1 MNDLIGLIA
10 QFRWAVFASVLTGAI
25 CPLLGV
31 YFVMR
36 RMILL
41 GIALP
46 QVSSAGIAF
55 VVMIAQLVK
64 LHFLPSGESPF
75 LEENVIVSLAPI
87 GSIGAIF
94 LILFILSWQERKGG
108 AFTEARWGSAYIS
121 AASLLIIFLIINP
134 YAEAHVATMLEGR
147 IITVTQGKFWTL
159 LNVSVIVTFLF
170 ILFRKEFILT
180 SFDPEMAASL
190 GFRTTR
196 WNAGLY
202 ILIGIVI
209 SVGVMNLGPLFVFG
223 YLLLPAFAARPWAV
237 GMKQFYIYSVI
248 LGALAAFIGSVFS
261 FWLDWPL
268 APTEVVIAAIFLL
281 ISRIVLFFRRSLFQA
296 CVGHWQRHYLM
307 K

>member
-1 MNDLIGLIA
+1 MTDLIALII
-10 QFRWAVFASVLTGAI
+10 QFRWAVLASVLTGAI

-55 VVMIAQLVK
+55 VIMIAQLVK
-64 LHFLPSGESPF
+64 LQFLPSGESPF
-75 LEENVIVSLAPI
+75 LEEKVIVSLAPF
-87 GSIGAIF
+87 GSVGAIF
-94 LILFILSWQERKGG
+94 LILFILSWLERKGG
-108 AFTEARWGSAYIS
+108 AFTEARWGSTYIA
-121 AASLLIIFLIINP
+121 AASLLIIFLVINP
-134 YAEAHVATMLEGR
+134 YAEAHVSTMLEGR
-147 IITVTQGKFWTL
+147 IITVTHGKFWTL
-159 LNVSVIVTFLF
+159 LSVSIIVTILF

-190 GFRTTR
+190 GFRTVR

-202 ILIGIVI
+202 ILIGVVI

-237 GMKQFYIYSVI
+237 GMRQFYLYSIV
-248 LGALAAFIGSVFS
+248 LGAFSAFIGSIFS
-261 FWLDWPL
+261 FLLDWPL
-268 APTEVVIAAIFLL
+268 APTEVVAAALFLL
-281 ISRIVLFFRRSLFQA
+281 ISRIAILLRRSLFQVRKVTSVEA
-296 CVGHWQRHYLM
+296 
-307 K
+307 

>member
-10 QFRWAVFASVLTGAI
+10 QFRWAVLASVLTGAI

-55 VVMIAQLVK
+55 VVMIAQLIR
-64 LHFLPSGESPF
+64 LHFLPAGESPF

-94 LILFILSWQERKGG
+94 LILFILSWLERKGG
-108 AFTEARWGSAYIS
+108 AFTEARWGSTYIA

-147 IITVTQGKFWTL
+147 VITVTQGKFWTL
-159 LNVSVIVTFLF
+159 LSVSVIVTILF
-170 ILFRKEFILT
+170 ILFRKEFVLT
-180 SFDPEMAASL
+180 SFDPEMATSL
-190 GFRTTR
+190 GFHTAK

-202 ILIGIVI
+202 ALIGIVI

-237 GMKQFYIYSVI
+237 GMKQFYLYSVV
-248 LGALAAFIGSVFS
+248 LGALAAFLGSVFS

-268 APTEVVIAAIFLL
+268 APTEVVVAAVFLF
-281 ISRIVLFFRRSLFQA
+281 ISRSIILIKRLLFQSREVTLA
-296 CVGHWQRHYLM
+296 
-307 K
+307 

>member
-1 MNDLIGLIA
+1 MSDLIVLIS
-10 QFRWAVFASVLTGAI
+10 QFRWAVFASVLTGTI

-31 YFVMR
+31 YFIMR

-55 VVMIAQLVK
+55 VIMIAQLIK
-64 LHFLPSGESPF
+64 LHFLPAGTSPF
-75 LEENVIVSLAPI
+75 LEENIIVTIAPI

-94 LILFILSWQERKGG
+94 LILFILTWLENRGG
-108 AFTEARWGSAYIS
+108 PFTEARWGSTYIA
-121 AASLLIIFLIINP
+121 AASLLIIFLVINP
-134 YAEAHVATMLEGR
+134 YAEAHVSTMLEGR

-159 LNVSVIVTFLF
+159 FCVSITVIVSV

-190 GFRTTR
+190 GLRVAK

-223 YLLLPAFAARPWAV
+223 YLLFPAFAARPWAV
-237 GMKQFYIYSVI
+237 GMKQFYIYSIVI
-248 LGALAAFIGSVFS
+248 GAVAAFFGSVAS
-261 FWLDWPL
+261 FILDWPL
-268 APTEVVIAAIFLL
+268 APTEVVSAFMFLILSRIGIAIRRLLTESRRRASIAA
-281 ISRIVLFFRRSLFQA
+281 
-296 CVGHWQRHYLM
+296 
-307 K
+307 

>member
-10 QFRWAVFASVLTGAI
+10 QFRWAVLASVLTGAI

-75 LEENVIVSLAPI
+75 LEESVIVSLAPV

-94 LILFILSWQERKGG
+94 LVLFILSWLEGKGS
-108 AFTEARWGSAYIS
+108 AFTEARWGSTYI
-121 AASLLIIFLIINP
+121 AAAALLIIFLIINP

-159 LNVSVIVTFLF
+159 LSVSVIVTIFF
-170 ILFRKEFILT
+170 ILFRKEFVLT

-190 GFRTTR
+190 GFRTAK

-202 ILIGIVI
+202 VLIGIVI

-237 GMKQFYIYSVI
+237 GMKQFYLYSVV
-248 LGALAAFIGSVFS
+248 LGALAAFLGSVFS
-261 FWLDWPL
+261 FWFDWPL
-268 APTEVVIAAIFLL
+268 APTEVVVAVVFLFISRSILL
-281 ISRIVLFFRRSLFQA
+281 IKRLLFQSREVTLA
-296 CVGHWQRHYLM
+296 
-307 K
+307 

>member
-1 MNDLIGLIA
+1 MNDLIGLIT
-10 QFRWAVFASVLTGAI
+10 QFHWAVLASVLTGAI

-31 YFVMR
+31 YFIMR

-55 VVMIAQLVK
+55 VVMIAQFVK

-75 LEENVIVSLAPI
+75 LEESVIVSLAPI

-94 LILFILSWQERKGG
+94 LILFILSWLERKGG
-108 AFTEARWGSAYIS
+108 AFTEARWGSTYIA
-121 AASLLIIFLIINP
+121 AASILIIFLVINP

-147 IITVTQGKFWTL
+147 VITVTQGKFWTL
-159 LNVSVIVTFLF
+159 FSVSIIVTILF

-180 SFDPEMAASL
+180 SYDPEMAASL

-202 ILIGIVI
+202 ALIGIVI

-237 GMKQFYIYSVI
+237 GMKQFYLLSVI
-248 LGALAAFIGSVFS
+248 FGAIAAFIGSVFS

-268 APTEVVIAAIFLL
+268 APTEVVAAAALL
-281 ISRIVLFFRRSLFQA
+281 FISRIAILFRRSPFQA
-296 CVGHWQRHYLM
+296 RKGVSAVA
-307 K
+307 

>member
-1 MNDLIGLIA
+1 MNDLIGLIT
-10 QFRWAVFASVLTGAI
+10 QFHWAVLASVLTGAI

-55 VVMIAQLVK
+55 IIMVAQLLK
-64 LHFLPSGESPF
+64 LKFLPAGESPF
-75 LEENVIVSLAPI
+75 LREHAIISLAPI

-94 LILFILSWQERKGG
+94 LILIVLSWLERRGG
-108 AFTEARWGSAYIS
+108 AFTEARWGSTYIL
-121 AASLLIIFLIINP
+121 AAALIVIFLIINP

-147 IITVTQGKFWTL
+147 IITVTQDKFWTL
-159 LNVSVIVTFLF
+159 LSISIIVTILF

-190 GFRTTR
+190 GFHTAK

-202 ILIGIVI
+202 ALIGIVI

-237 GMKQFYIYSVI
+237 GMKQFYLFSVV
-248 LGALAAFIGSVFS
+248 LGAIAAFIGSIFS

-268 APTEVVIAAIFLL
+268 APTEVVAAAALL
-281 ISRIVLFFRRSLFQA
+281 FISRIAILFRRSLFQTRKGA
-296 CVGHWQRHYLM
+296 SAVA
-307 K
+307 

>member
-10 QFRWAVFASVLTGAI
+10 QFRWAVLASVLTGAI

-75 LEENVIVSLAPI
+75 LEESVIVSLAPV

-94 LILFILSWQERKGG
+94 LVLFILSWLEGKGG
-108 AFTEARWGSAYIS
+108 AFTEARWGSTYI
-121 AASLLIIFLIINP
+121 AAAALLIIFLIINP

-159 LNVSVIVTFLF
+159 LSVSVIVTIFF
-170 ILFRKEFILT
+170 ILFRKEFVLT

-190 GFRTTR
+190 GFRTAK

-202 ILIGIVI
+202 VLIGIVI

-237 GMKQFYIYSVI
+237 GMKQFYIYSVV
-248 LGALAAFIGSVFS
+248 LGALAAFLGSVFS
-261 FWLDWPL
+261 FWFDWPL
-268 APTEVVIAAIFLL
+268 APTEVVVAVVFLF
-281 ISRIVLFFRRSLFQA
+281 ISRSIMLIKRLIFQSRE
-296 CVGHWQRHYLM
+296 VTSV
-307 K
+307 

>member
-1 MNDLIGLIA
+1 MSEILILIT
-10 QFRWAVFASVLTGAI
+10 QFKWAVFASVLTGAI

-31 YFVMR
+31 YFIMR

-55 VVMIAQLVK
+55 VIMIAQLLK
-64 LHFLPSGESPF
+64 LHFLPAGESPF
-75 LEENVIVSLAPI
+75 MEESAIVTLAPF

-94 LILFILSWQERKGG
+94 LILIILTWLEGRGG
-108 AFTEARWGSAYIS
+108 PFTEARWGSTYIA
-121 AASLLIIFLIINP
+121 AASLCIIFLVINP

-159 LNVSVIVTFLF
+159 CIVSVIVAFLF
-170 ILFRKEFILT
+170 MLFRKEFILT
-180 SFDPEMAASL
+180 SFDPEMSYSL
-190 GFRTTR
+190 GFNVSK

-202 ILIGIVI
+202 ALIGIVI

-223 YLLLPAFAARPWAV
+223 YLLFPAFAVRPWVV
-237 GMKQFYIYSVI
+237 GMKQFYLYSI
-248 LGALAAFIGSVFS
+248 LLGAFSAFIGSIAS

-268 APTEVVIAAIFLL
+268 APTEVVTAAAFLL
-281 ISRIVLFFRRSLFQA
+281 LSRMGIFFRRAFFHSQKEA
-296 CVGHWQRHYLM
+296 VAAA
-307 K
+307 